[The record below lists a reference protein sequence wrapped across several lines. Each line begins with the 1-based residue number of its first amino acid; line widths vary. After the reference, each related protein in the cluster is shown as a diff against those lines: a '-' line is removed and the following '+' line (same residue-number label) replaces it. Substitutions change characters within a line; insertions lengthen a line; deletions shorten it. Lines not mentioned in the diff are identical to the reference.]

1 MCGRQESQAE
11 TYSNIRGLSRDKIYS
26 SRIPLLLWPVDAR
39 VAPNRDARQRPAEL
53 GMAPNVL
60 ERRLSAVPTLKGDEA
75 VKEGLLK
82 YRNASLRC
90 FTD

>member
-1 MCGRQESQAE
+1 MH
-11 TYSNIRGLSRDKIYS
+11 
-26 SRIPLLLWPVDAR
+26 
-39 VAPNRDARQRPAEL
+39 DARQRLAEL